1 MTELEA
7 GTFVGLF
14 AASWAEE
21 DGAAMMRLWHADG
34 TMHAP
39 WYDRA
44 VRGDEIAALRGV
56 LRARNPGLVWSLV
69 DWTWRGDVVV
79 IEWESSLPAGEE
91 RLCWRGVDKLTL
103 REGRIAE
110 EIVYSDPSPLHAL
123 RSGRAIEAL
132 VPLPPKLV

>member
-7 GTFVGLF
+7 EAFVAKF

-21 DGAAMMRLWHADG
+21 DGAAMMRLWHPDG
-34 TMHAP
+34 WMHAP

-44 VRGDEIAALRGV
+44 VRGDEVAALRAL
-56 LRARNPGLVWSLV
+56 LRAGNPRLVWSLL

-91 RLCWRGVDKLTL
+91 LLRWRGVDKLTL
-103 REGRIAE
+103 RGGRIAE
-110 EIVYSDPSPLHAL
+110 EIVYSDPSPLLAL
-123 RSGRAIEAL
+123 RSGRAAEAL
-132 VPLPPKLV
+132 VPLPPTFV